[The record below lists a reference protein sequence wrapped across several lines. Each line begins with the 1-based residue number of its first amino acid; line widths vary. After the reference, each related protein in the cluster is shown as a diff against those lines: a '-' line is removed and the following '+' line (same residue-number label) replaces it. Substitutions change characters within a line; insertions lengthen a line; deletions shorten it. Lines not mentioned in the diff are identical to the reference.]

1 MRRFDATQLALRLA
15 GDRPIVGNLGPT
27 SDELWHA
34 GHRDRNFY
42 TYGNMGLVSSIGLG
56 MALAT
61 DEQIICMDGDGSL
74 LMNLGTLASIG
85 RERPK
90 NLIVLVYDNE
100 AWGQTGHQLSHTG
113 TGTSLEA
120 AAQACGIGSATTVS
134 DLEELEGAL
143 STALESD
150 GPHFIV
156 AKIEEAGYLPVAPV
170 EPEFTLYRF
179 RNTFVQ
185 GQQPDRVSEN
195 YRLVVRR
202 EFQAPLERGNRV
214 LFPRSEGDA
223 SQKRTR
229 RVDHSRVPPAQADM
243 GRSHLRV
250 EAKGVLRRRANFL
263 RISPVHRFRGP
274 DLLCEPADGTRQLQ
288 MGVRVTGIRTDRQPG
303 QLDGTLEQGL
313 PLALADVVDAVN
325 RQGLRG
331 ERKSPGSSERFADP
345 GGFGEPPLGV
355 GGLCLVNGSG
365 VGAAGQRQDVRQCQ
379 TADKQDAGSIR

>member
-1 MRRFDATQLALRLA
+1 MRRFDAIELVLRLA

-61 DEQIICMDGDGSL
+61 DEQIITMDGDGSL

-100 AWGQTGHQLSHTG
+100 AWGQTGHQMSHTG

-120 AAQACGIGSATTVS
+120 AALACGISSTTTVS

-143 STALESD
+143 SSALATD

-185 GQQPDRVSEN
+185 GQQP
-195 YRLVVRR
+195 
-202 EFQAPLERGNRV
+202 Q
-214 LFPRSEGDA
+214 
-223 SQKRTR
+223 
-229 RVDHSRVPPAQADM
+229 PP
-243 GRSHLRV
+243 H
-250 EAKGVLRRRANFL
+250 
-263 RISPVHRFRGP
+263 
-274 DLLCEPADGTRQLQ
+274 
-288 MGVRVTGIRTDRQPG
+288 
-303 QLDGTLEQGL
+303 
-313 PLALADVVDAVN
+313 
-325 RQGLRG
+325 
-331 ERKSPGSSERFADP
+331 
-345 GGFGEPPLGV
+345 
-355 GGLCLVNGSG
+355 
-365 VGAAGQRQDVRQCQ
+365 
-379 TADKQDAGSIR
+379 